1 MGRSLSGKNVIVT
14 GARSGIG
21 LATVKRLAADG
32 ANVWAC
38 MRGPDQKTEE
48 TFRLLERQH
57 DVEIWPIYFDVTN
70 KDEVKDSITNLI
82 ADRKSIDGLVNA
94 AGIAHGGLFQ
104 MTPVSKIREVF
115 DVNFFSVL
123 EITQR
128 VLKVMT
134 RQKAGSIVNV
144 ASISGLELKAGNTAY
159 GVSKAAVI
167 AWTQTLAAETG
178 RLGVRVNAVAPGLTD
193 TRMAEM
199 METRAGESMIRESAM
214 NRLAKPEEIAD
225 VIRFLVSDE
234 ASFINGETIRID
246 GGRS

>member
-1 MGRSLSGKNVIVT
+1 MSQDLSGKNVIIT

-21 LATVKRLAADG
+21 LATVKRLATDG
-32 ANVWAC
+32 ANIWAC
-38 MRGPDQKTEE
+38 MRRPDQKAEE
-48 TFRLLERQH
+48 AFSLLEKQH
-57 DVEIWPIYFDVTN
+57 HIGIWPIYFDVTN
-70 KDEVKDSITNLI
+70 KNEVKDAIMNLI
-82 ADRKSIDGLVNA
+82 EERKNIDGLVNA
-94 AGIAHGGLFQ
+94 AGVAHGGLFQ
-104 MTPVSKIREVF
+104 MTPISKIREVF
-115 DVNFFSVL
+115 DVNFFSML

-128 VLKVMT
+128 VLKVMAK
-134 RQKAGSIVNV
+134 QKAGAIVNV
-144 ASISGLELKAGNTAY
+144 ASISGLDLKAGNTAY

-167 AWTQTLAAETG
+167 AWTQTLAAEMG
-178 RLGVRVNAVAPGLTD
+178 RIGIRVNAVAPGLTD

>member
-21 LATVKRLAADG
+21 LATAKRLAADG

-38 MRGPDQKTEE
+38 MRGPDQKAEE
-48 TFRLLERQH
+48 TFRLLEKQH